1 MVENILTQAE
11 LVVSTHTHVK
21 YEPKTRI
28 SLTHTCV
35 VRGASYLKRYRF
47 GASGGINLESLRSAI
62 AAYIFSADVFLLND
76 VCYALPFLR
85 CKNARPGIRAP
96 NESHIL

>member
-1 MVENILTQAE
+1 MVENILIQTQTYRVYA
-11 LVVSTHTHVK
+11 HNRK
-21 YEPKTRI
+21 I
-28 SLTHTCV
+28 LTENTNFVHAHNGRLTSCGFV
-35 VRGASYLKRYRF
+35 FF
-47 GASGGINLESLRSAI
+47 GASGGTNLEWLRSAI

-96 NESHIL
+96 NECHIL